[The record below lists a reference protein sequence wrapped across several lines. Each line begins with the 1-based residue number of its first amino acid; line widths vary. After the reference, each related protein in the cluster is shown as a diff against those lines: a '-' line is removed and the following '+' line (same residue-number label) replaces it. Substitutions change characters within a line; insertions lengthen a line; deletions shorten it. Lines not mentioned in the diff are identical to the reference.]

1 MARRPLSRRAT
12 ISMGAKWRSAC
23 FRSRGSK
30 TIRIGCAIRLEVAI
44 IVSGLIR
51 RRERE
56 KKIFGRKTT
65 YLAFG
70 TLAGGFDPIATFD
83 DIGFQAYRTRSTVE
97 FQE

>member
-1 MARRPLSRRAT
+1 M
-12 ISMGAKWRSAC
+12 
-23 FRSRGSK
+23 
-30 TIRIGCAIRLEVAI
+30 
-44 IVSGLIR
+44 VSGLIR

>member
-1 MARRPLSRRAT
+1 M
-12 ISMGAKWRSAC
+12 
-23 FRSRGSK
+23 
-30 TIRIGCAIRLEVAI
+30 
-44 IVSGLIR
+44 VSGLIR

-83 DIGFQAYRTRSTVE
+83 DIGFQAYRTRTTME
-97 FQE
+97 FQEETTGVAENRAEFISAPKRSGRRTTILANRL